1 VSQFDDAGRSIPP
14 PGPSCCPVLF
24 GFFQDPFLLLFTTP
38 AYTLLFLSTHCLS
51 TPIVFN
57 NKITPALS
65 TIIKLTHLIN
75 LSHDFPTNIFPFF
88 ETTSANSSLLK

>member
-1 VSQFDDAGRSIPP
+1 MLLLGVRFP

-38 AYTLLFLSTHCLS
+38 AYTLLFLSTHHCLS